1 MSLEPVLLLVAAATF
16 LFSFVNGFRDA
27 GVLIA
32 TPVSTGAFSPGAA
45 TAVAGLLG
53 LAGAF
58 LSVEVAGTVAS
69 RLIDPSSLGGDS
81 AANVVFAGLIGAIAW
96 TAVVSLLDLPSSSSH
111 ALIGG
116 LVGASVAAV
125 GTGSIEFAGLVGF
138 VLIPALVLPVA
149 ALAFGLASIGLA
161 SRLAGRLRPGTAAR
175 GFRAGQVLSGGL
187 LWIAHGTNDSQ
198 KAMGAITLALIA
210 SGEVADG
217 ASPPFWVIL
226 LAGLAIATGTLVGGR
241 AAASGGQRSTMNI
254 DSAQGFSAQTAG
266 GTVLMAGS
274 LFGFPLSTVHA
285 LNGAVVGAGAGRRLS
300 AARWGLAGSILVAWI
315 VTLPAAALIGALL
328 FGADRLVGGGVVG
341 AGMVLALSVVGLVVF
356 VAIRRARALREPGA
370 A

>member
-1 MSLEPVLLLVAAATF
+1 
-16 LFSFVNGFRDA
+16 
-27 GVLIA
+27 
-32 TPVSTGAFSPGAA
+32 
-45 TAVAGLLG
+45 
-53 LAGAF
+53 
-58 LSVEVAGTVAS
+58 
-69 RLIDPSSLGGDS
+69 
-81 AANVVFAGLIGAIAW
+81 
-96 TAVVSLLDLPSSSSH
+96 
-111 ALIGG
+111 
-116 LVGASVAAV
+116 VGA
-125 GTGSIEFAGLVGF
+125 GSIEVAGLVGL
-138 VLIPALVLPVA
+138 VLIPALILPVA

-161 SRLAGRLRPGTAAR
+161 YRLAGRLRPGTAAR

-356 VAIRRARALREPGA
+356 VAIRRARALREAGA